1 MLLSQ
6 VLQAEDICLN
16 LKSSRKMDAIKEIV
30 DAIAST
36 GRIID
41 KVSLFQAI
49 VEREELQSTAL
60 SCGAAVPHARIDAAI
75 PHAKTDAVK
84 GIIMGL
90 GVSQQ
95 GVDFDAPDNSPAH
108 LIFLIAAPKS
118 ANSEYLH
125 LLENVCKLLESE
137 NFCEKMLLARRPAE
151 VLETIRS
158 CEASLQSPQKTDQP
172 PTPED
177 A

>member
-6 VLQAEDICLN
+6 VLHSEDICLN

-36 GRIID
+36 GRIVD

-60 SCGAAVPHARIDAAI
+60 SCGAAVPHAHIDVAV
-75 PHAKTDAVK
+75 PHAKTDAVN

-95 GVDFDAPDNSPAH
+95 GVDFDAPDNSAAH
-108 LIFLIAAPKS
+108 LIFLIAAPKN

-137 NFCEKMLLARRPAE
+137 GFRERILLARDPAE
-151 VLETIRS
+151 ALETIRS
-158 CEASLQSPQKTDQP
+158 CEDLFQHGRQNG
-172 PTPED
+172 
-177 A
+177 